1 MKREQLFAQVQVRV
15 ELDFTRLRAPA
26 TEVRDDLT
34 AAGSTGG
41 VNPASPPKV
50 GWGGG
55 KVRERGFR
63 ARPKAERLDWV
74 SLRTRHGRTQRTG
87 GDASWNELH
96 GKA

>member
-1 MKREQLFAQVQVRV
+1 LRILGKFKETDATDAETRV

-50 GWGGG
+50 GEAGESERFPRTPEGEAARLG
-55 KVRERGFR
+55 VADSAREN
-63 ARPKAERLDWV
+63 ATD
-74 SLRTRHGRTQRTG
+74 GR
-87 GDASWNELH
+87 
-96 GKA
+96 